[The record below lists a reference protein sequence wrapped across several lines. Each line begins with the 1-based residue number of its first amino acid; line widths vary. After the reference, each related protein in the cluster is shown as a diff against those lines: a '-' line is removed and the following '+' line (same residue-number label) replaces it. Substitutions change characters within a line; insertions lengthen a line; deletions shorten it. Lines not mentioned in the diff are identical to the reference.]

1 MNNQNHSNKIARDG
15 QNHRKKSEKELN
27 NEKLEKML
35 EGIRRTV
42 AGKNKLQKTKSFNRL
57 IAKTVQKKPVL
68 DSKGRP
74 IYGSDKSSVNKP
86 NKKKEEKTNE

>member
-1 MNNQNHSNKIARDG
+1 MNNQNHRNETVRDG

-35 EGIRRTV
+35 EGIRRNV

-57 IAKTVQKKPVL
+57 ICKTVQKKPVL

-74 IYGSDKSSVNKP
+74 IYGSDKSTVNKP
-86 NKKKEEKTNE
+86 NKKKEGKTNE

>member
-1 MNNQNHSNKIARDG
+1 MNNQNHRNDMVRDG
-15 QNHRKKSEKELN
+15 QKNRKKSEKELGT
-27 NEKLEKML
+27 ERLEKIL
-35 EGIRRTV
+35 AGIRRTV

>member
-1 MNNQNHSNKIARDG
+1 MNNQNHRNDTVRDG

-35 EGIRRTV
+35 DGIRKNV

-68 DSKGRP
+68 DIKGRP
-74 IYGSDKSSVNKP
+74 IYGSDKSTVNKP
-86 NKKKEEKTNE
+86 NKKKEVKTNE